1 MACLANLAFVVFGL
15 IGLAMTG
22 YAFDSQLTNPT
33 AWLGRIVIVGVAAFV
48 AATVSYVAA
57 QRQQGQPIRL
67 TDPSH
72 ESPPPK
78 LWPWPRER
86 AQAAARSNACRPCSG
101 TKASGRRAAKA
112 VAARQPG
119 AVGRDDDVG
128 RELGEGVDGRLDD
141 RLEDA
146 GR

>member
-15 IGLAMTG
+15 IGLPMTG

-33 AWLGRIVIVGVAAFV
+33 AWLDRIVVVGVATFV

-72 ESPPPK
+72 EQP
-78 LWPWPRER
+78 
-86 AQAAARSNACRPCSG
+86 AAEALVLA
-101 TKASGRRAAKA
+101 T
-112 VAARQPG
+112 
-119 AVGRDDDVG
+119 
-128 RELGEGVDGRLDD
+128 
-141 RLEDA
+141 
-146 GR
+146 